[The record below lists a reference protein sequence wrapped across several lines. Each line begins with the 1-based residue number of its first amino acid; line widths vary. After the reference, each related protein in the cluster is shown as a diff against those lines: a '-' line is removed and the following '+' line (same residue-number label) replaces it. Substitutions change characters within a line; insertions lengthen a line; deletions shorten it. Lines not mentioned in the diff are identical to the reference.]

1 MQEPDPRGL
10 SGIRGRRA
18 AAVRLLEAGKRV
30 GDAVYLHASLLAD
43 QAPLVRELVSEA
55 AVLAGPAVG
64 FSVVRL
70 ALRRPGDRPPG
81 LPGFLRGSF
90 PSLRASWL
98 VDFEG
103 GRVTASDFSARE
115 NPPVLHRKELLLP
128 AGHPERDRFER
139 LTTALEDRGAF
150 DHPPHLIGLRLHWE
164 RVLTSL
170 GLRVE
175 DHRGVPEEA
184 AVARHRTAIAR
195 SRLSTPMQALAR
207 WGFLGGMSTVLD

>member
-1 MQEPDPRGL
+1 M
-10 SGIRGRRA
+10 
-18 AAVRLLEAGKRV
+18 
-30 GDAVYLHASLLAD
+30 
-43 QAPLVRELVSEA
+43 
-55 AVLAGPAVG
+55 
-64 FSVVRL
+64 
-70 ALRRPGDRPPG
+70 
-81 LPGFLRGSF
+81 
-90 PSLRASWL
+90 
-98 VDFEG
+98 
-103 GRVTASDFSARE
+103 TASDFSARE

-175 DHRGVPEEA
+175 DHRGVPEEEGLAAGGGAPSTA